1 VLETGL
7 VGVGTEMKRKFKED
21 GEKPGIDP
29 IKLAIEEEV

>member
-1 VLETGL
+1 
-7 VGVGTEMKRKFKED
+7 MKRKFKED

>member
-7 VGVGTEMKRKFKED
+7 VGVGTGMKCKFKED
-21 GEKPGIDP
+21 AEKPGIDP